1 MSFISKIL
9 DAFKMESKRG
19 KNTADLIAETDNIEK
34 NNEEEELL
42 EIYSKIDKAKQ
53 LSKIMNVTIDKRE
66 FIDSLV
72 ELKKILNELIKYEER
87 YEFDPAPSKDLE
99 YLESVQNEQIKLL
112 EKRIA
117 EKEKQA
123 IKVSAPE
130 KNKVHLKMESIREM
144 EKAADV
150 VVLDDKTKVPYD
162 DKFDEEYRKGDTYRE
177 ISFSGKEWNSPEVQ
191 LCATLLLYQ
200 SRKGS
205 EIGKN
210 ATYSRYYEGKYGI
223 TNISKLHK
231 WLYENGYLRDATLL
245 ETLGLYK
252 VSELKT
258 ILESLGLKKTGNKD
272 DLIKRVIESIDE
284 KQKSKI
290 TKTCNYLFLT
300 EKGKMFLDVNY
311 DFVLYHRSQYD
322 ISLEEFC
329 KNRFID
335 GRKRTFNDTIYQILT
350 ARAYSYQLLKY
361 FSRLEMVYWNLSNIC
376 DSEGNGELALRY
388 ALYRLYFSTNL
399 ASHPELFETEMVKF
413 NGING
418 QREHIKALNEAFNKV
433 TLDRIIKLKEYYG
446 EHILDIIYGMQ
457 ILPYTIFDK
466 IDLADAIYDL
476 LNKTYFDAEH
486 YIDYIC
492 ARYEKYIKKFL

>member
-300 EKGKMFLDVNY
+300 EKGKMFLDVNET
-311 DFVLYHRSQYD
+311 D
-322 ISLEEFC
+322 INPPAEL
-329 KNRFID
+329 
-335 GRKRTFNDTIYQILT
+335 GR
-350 ARAYSYQLLKY
+350 
-361 FSRLEMVYWNLSNIC
+361 
-376 DSEGNGELALRY
+376 
-388 ALYRLYFSTNL
+388 
-399 ASHPELFETEMVKF
+399 
-413 NGING
+413 
-418 QREHIKALNEAFNKV
+418 
-433 TLDRIIKLKEYYG
+433 
-446 EHILDIIYGMQ
+446 
-457 ILPYTIFDK
+457 
-466 IDLADAIYDL
+466 LADASGDKQSTRI
-476 LNKTYFDAEH
+476 KTPVV
-486 YIDYIC
+486 
-492 ARYEKYIKKFL
+492 